1 MIKRVF
7 YFVFLLPVF
16 LWSQI
21 PSQDIKNMGIYQDS
35 IYVFTS
41 NSVYVSPVDVI
52 SFVERPVY
60 ADSEV
65 FTGINNV
72 NVLSTG
78 IYITRSLAGYVW
90 KFQND
95 SLIRIDRSFEHRMQ
109 INASELV
116 HDDKIVRYGGYGF
129 WSNRNFFTKFDK
141 EYREWEPIA
150 PLNTEEIP
158 EGTKENYYA
167 YNGKQFIL
175 FGGDHLDPKDLTTD
189 INNDQVWQFDFEAL
203 QWTNLGQLQFDVH
216 SMSDILYMHYQDKF
230 ILQDD
235 PFLYVFDP
243 FNNKVMQ
250 YRQNTVHKKM
260 MGYGVCQYY
269 KGKFYLLLSAN
280 NQGLHYLETRSEDEF
295 FGPLV
300 AEYTFYKKN
309 HWPWLFLGLPILIL
323 GFVGYK
329 LYRRWKAKTNSV
341 LLKSD
346 GLVYKRIFYKL
357 DPVQVGI
364 LECLL
369 AADAGVET
377 SILMKLI
384 ENPDHNYS
392 HNMRTK
398 NLVISE
404 LNYKLRTVF
413 KIDED
418 LIQSHKSERDKR
430 IIIYNIDKRFFK
442 GTAK

>member
-1 MIKRVF
+1 
-7 YFVFLLPVF
+7 
-16 LWSQI
+16 
-21 PSQDIKNMGIYQDS
+21 
-35 IYVFTS
+35 
-41 NSVYVSPVDVI
+41 
-52 SFVERPVY
+52 
-60 ADSEV
+60 
-65 FTGINNV
+65 
-72 NVLSTG
+72 
-78 IYITRSLAGYVW
+78 
-90 KFQND
+90 
-95 SLIRIDRSFEHRMQ
+95 
-109 INASELV
+109 
-116 HDDKIVRYGGYGF
+116 
-129 WSNRNFFTKFDK
+129 
-141 EYREWEPIA
+141 
-150 PLNTEEIP
+150 
-158 EGTKENYYA
+158 
-167 YNGKQFIL
+167 
-175 FGGDHLDPKDLTTD
+175 
-189 INNDQVWQFDFEAL
+189 
-203 QWTNLGQLQFDVH
+203 
-216 SMSDILYMHYQDKF
+216 
-230 ILQDD
+230 
-235 PFLYVFDP
+235 
-243 FNNKVMQ
+243 
-250 YRQNTVHKKM
+250 
-260 MGYGVCQYY
+260 
-269 KGKFYLLLSAN
+269 LSAN

-309 HWPWLFLGLPILIL
+309 RWPWLFLGLPILIL

-341 LLKSD
+341 SLKSD

-430 IIIYNIDKRFFK
+430 IIIYNMDKRFFK

>member
-1 MIKRVF
+1 MIRRVF
-7 YFVFLLPVF
+7 YFVFLFPLF

-41 NSVYVSPVDVI
+41 NSVYVSPIDVI
-52 SFVERPVY
+52 SFVERPIY
-60 ADSEV
+60 ADPEV
-65 FTGINNV
+65 YNGVIKV
-72 NVLSTG
+72 NVLSSG
-78 IYITRSLAGYVW
+78 IYITMPLAGFVL

-95 SLIRIDRSFEHRMQ
+95 SLVRIDRSFKHRMQ

-116 HDDKIVRYGGYGF
+116 HDNNIVRYGGYGF

-141 EYREWEPIA
+141 VPREWEPIA

-167 YNGKQFIL
+167 YNGNQIIL
-175 FGGDHLDPKDLTTD
+175 FGGEQLDPIDMTTD
-189 INNDQVWQFDFEAL
+189 IKSDQVWEFDFKEL
-203 QWTNLGQLQFDVH
+203 RWTNLGQLQFDVH

-243 FNNKVMQ
+243 FNNKVLQ
-250 YRQNTVHKKM
+250 YRQNSVHKKM
-260 MGYGVCQYY
+260 MGFGVCQFY

-280 NQGLHYLETRSEDEF
+280 NQGLHYLEVRSEDEF
-295 FGPLV
+295 FGPLE

-309 HWPWLFLGLPILIL
+309 HWPWLFLGLPILIF

-341 LLKSD
+341 SLKAD
-346 GLVYKRIFYKL
+346 GLIYKRIFYRL
-357 DPVQVGI
+357 DPIQVGI
-364 LECLL
+364 LKCLL
-369 AADAGVET
+369 AADSGVET
-377 SILMKLI
+377 SELMKLI

-413 KIDED
+413 KIEHD
-418 LIQSHKSERDKR
+418 LIQSHKSGRDKR
-430 IIIYNIDKRFFK
+430 IIIYTMDKSYFK
-442 GTAK
+442 GAVK